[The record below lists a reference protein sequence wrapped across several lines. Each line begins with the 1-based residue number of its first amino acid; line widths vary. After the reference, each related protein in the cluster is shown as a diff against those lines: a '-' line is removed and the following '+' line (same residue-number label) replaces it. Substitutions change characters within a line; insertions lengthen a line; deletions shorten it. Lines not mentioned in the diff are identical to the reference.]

1 MLNTYIIKM
10 NRANPEKRFAPY
22 EKTISHDFYGRDM
35 CIFIAVHT
43 IITLYR

>member
-1 MLNTYIIKM
+1 MK
-10 NRANPEKRFAPY
+10 RANPEKGFAPY
-22 EKTISHDFYGRDM
+22 EKTISHDFYGHDM